1 MRLPDDAEVSDELW
15 DEVIECMQLRI
26 EDKVSVIRTYAVRA
40 LSRFA
45 NDSEDGDILELL
57 LKALD
62 LEQTA
67 VSSIFPLH
75 FLLLRNDSQLCLYNH
90 KALHTGGA

>member
-45 NDSEDGDILELL
+45 NDLEDSDILELL

-67 VSSIFPLH
+67 VSKLFSFYA
-75 FLLLRNDSQLCLYNH
+75 RVLYCN
-90 KALHTGGA
+90 KIVIV